1 MKSVG
6 GKATTRPR
14 KHQACRESWGWRHFG
29 SDFGLMGAPSLSSLL
44 EHCSLA
50 QELMDSS
57 RTKTTRVLSQT
68 KPVKVKLLETSQPL
82 LAYSNI
88 YDHQKANGSPFSYHC
103 HLPYKSSLN
112 QNFLLPSLQI
122 ASFSAAAISQH
133 FSPWLTY
140 FHITLQIRTD
150 CRHVCIHTP
159 LTFYSRPQL
168 KHHLQKKPVNV
179 IKIKTSS
186 RFHYPCTDKAIR
198 KHFLKYP

>member
-1 MKSVG
+1 MFLSKRRITIQLHLCNLEEWVCIRVMKQSTEPWVLCG
-6 GKATTRPR
+6 SRATTNRL
-14 KHQACRESWGWRHFG
+14 
-29 SDFGLMGAPSLSSLL
+29 GLWQWECAPCQSCLFAPSSWETPAALFRFSRIQEMPCTPQKSINQGMGTGMLIITRSPSSCHSHLL
-44 EHCSLA
+44 
-50 QELMDSS
+50 
-57 RTKTTRVLSQT
+57 
-68 KPVKVKLLETSQPL
+68 
-82 LAYSNI
+82 
-88 YDHQKANGSPFSYHC
+88 
-103 HLPYKSSLN
+103 YKSSSS

-168 KHHLQKKPVNV
+168 KHHLKKKKPVNS

-186 RFHYPCTDKAIR
+186 RFH
-198 KHFLKYP
+198 